1 MTAYIIRR
9 LLATIPVMIV
19 VALFV
24 FLLLHL
30 TPGDPAAIIAGDEA
44 SPSDIEAVR
53 RTLGLD
59 RPSWEQF
66 GIYVTNLLSGELGTS
81 IFTRLPVLT
90 LVKQR
95 PEPAVDKREGA
106 GEGKRGSE

>member
-59 RPSWEQF
+59 RPIWEQF
-66 GIYVTNLLSGELGTS
+66 GIYVTNLLSGDLGTS
-81 IFTRLPVLT
+81 LFTRSEERRV
-90 LVKQR
+90 
-95 PEPAVDKREGA
+95 
-106 GEGKRGSE
+106 GKECGRTCRSRGSPYH

>member
-59 RPSWEQF
+59 RPIWEQF
-66 GIYVTNLLSGELGTS
+66 GIYVTNLLSGDLGTS
-81 IFTRLPVLT
+81 IFTSLPLLT
-90 LVKQR
+90 MEIGR
-95 PEPAVDKREGA
+95 ASCRE
-106 GEGKRGSE
+106 SVCQYV